1 MIGKFLMSWLSPRRA
16 KDDSARLEA
25 VLAESGAAIEHAEE
39 ASREV
44 IASATAAQAKI
55 EATRRDIRRRCE
67 NRVERQRHRSG
78 PDPQLSA
85 AIDALKLLER
95 RQ

>member
-1 MIGKFLMSWLSPRRA
+1 MIGRFLMSWFTPRRA
-16 KDDSARLEA
+16 QQDTARLEA

-39 ASREV
+39 TAREV
-44 IASATAAQAKI
+44 IAAATEAQAKI

-67 NRVERQRHRSG
+67 NRVERQRHRPNS
-78 PDPQLSA
+78 DPQLTA